1 MKEESKVKKT
11 NQKEKVKKVERKQND
26 VRLSDIPKDAAIL
39 GPEYEWWFN
48 EEDDIYDK
56 LYGDKI

>member
-1 MKEESKVKKT
+1 MKKKEEKQVDKQAE
-11 NQKEKVKKVERKQND
+11 QKEN
-26 VRLSDIPKDAAIL
+26 VRLKDIPKDAAIL
-39 GPEYEWWFN
+39 GPEYDWWFN